1 MPRKLPSSKS
11 DLLKQTDIFS
21 LLLTHEIKIIANN
34 SEYRV
39 FTKGEPVFSEGDP
52 GSALYIVQSGEVVVR
67 REEEFEEGVDIAR
80 LIPGSCFGELDL
92 FTETPREAN
101 ALAMKETKLLIFPKA
116 GTGFREILNTHPD
129 LSARI
134 LHKILVNFA
143 GRIRSANALIKEN
156 SPLMQELKKQ
166 VYRDKLTGIY
176 NQVFLMEKIRKM
188 VKGENRFALLI
199 VKPDNFKDLN
209 DTYGHEAGDS
219 AIRIIARRLRDF
231 IGDDNRVVRYKGNA
245 MAVILNNP
253 SRKEAYSLG
262 VSIRDFIHHLDV
274 SSVCGGKDFPLTGSV
289 GISLFPEN
297 GTSPEALASQTHEL
311 PLEGRRRGGDL
322 VLFPE
327 DLRDKP

>member
-1 MPRKLPSSKS
+1 MPKKTPSSKS

-21 LLLTHEIKIIANN
+21 SLLAHEIKIIAGN
-34 SEYRV
+34 SEYRD
-39 FTKGEPVFSEGDP
+39 FSIGEAVFSKGDP

-67 REEEFEEGVDIAR
+67 REEEFEAGVDIAR

-101 ALAMKETKLLIFPKA
+101 ALVMKETKLLVFPKP
-116 GTGFREILNTHPD
+116 GTSFGEILNTHPD

-188 VKGENRFALLI
+188 VKAENSFALLI

-219 AIRIIARRLRDF
+219 AIKIIARKLRDF
-231 IGDDNRVVRYKGNA
+231 IGDDSRVVRYKGNA
-245 MAVILNNP
+245 MAVVLNNP
-253 SRKEAYSLG
+253 SREEAYNLG
-262 VSIRDFIHHLDV
+262 VSIRDFIHQLDV
-274 SSVCGGKDFPLTGSV
+274 SSVCSGKDFPLTGSV
-289 GISLFPEN
+289 GISLYPEN
-297 GTSPEALASQTHEL
+297 GTSPDALAFETHEL
-311 PLEGRRRGGDL
+311 PLEGRKRGGNL

-327 DLRDKP
+327 DLGEKI